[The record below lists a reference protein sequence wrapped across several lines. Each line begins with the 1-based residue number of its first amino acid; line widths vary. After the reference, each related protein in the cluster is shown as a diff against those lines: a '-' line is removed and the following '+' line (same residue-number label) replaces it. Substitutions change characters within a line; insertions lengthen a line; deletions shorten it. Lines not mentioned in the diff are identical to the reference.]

1 VDFRPPRITPES
13 IAAFLM
19 VFVVCAALWYLVRRI
34 EAQRAFYADLTAAHQ
49 ARQEEVYRHLYAR
62 TIVIRMIAHT
72 LGITDD
78 QIVALAGPEAIQVP
92 HPTPLPALPS
102 R

>member
-49 ARQEEVYRHLYAR
+49 ARQE
-62 TIVIRMIAHT
+62 
-72 LGITDD
+72 
-78 QIVALAGPEAIQVP
+78 
-92 HPTPLPALPS
+92 
-102 R
+102 

>member
-1 VDFRPPRITPES
+1 
-13 IAAFLM
+13 
-19 VFVVCAALWYLVRRI
+19 
-34 EAQRAFYADLTAAHQ
+34 
-49 ARQEEVYRHLYAR
+49 
-62 TIVIRMIAHT
+62 MIAHT